1 MQHHRGRCPARCDD
15 HTSFKRLHIQ
25 MLLLSFS
32 VSGPA
37 VSPLERGVTYPVPR
51 RKVST
56 VTFSVEPLLEDFT
69 LKPEAVSAAL
79 TVGFRSC
86 FDLCVSPSQTDT
98 VTFSCSPVTHLQNA
112 VFKSVIFMSDFLIR
126 S

>member
-1 MQHHRGRCPARCDD
+1 
-15 HTSFKRLHIQ
+15 

-37 VSPLERGVTYPVPR
+37 VSPLERGVT